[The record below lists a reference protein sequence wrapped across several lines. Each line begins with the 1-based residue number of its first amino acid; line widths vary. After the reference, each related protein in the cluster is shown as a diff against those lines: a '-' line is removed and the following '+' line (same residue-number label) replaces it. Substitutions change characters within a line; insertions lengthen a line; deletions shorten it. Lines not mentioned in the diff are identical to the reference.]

1 MTEVLEKILLRIY
14 HFDASD
20 LVGWGLL
27 AALAVSAVCRRCAG
41 RRWFRRG
48 LWLGLVLWMAAVLWI
63 TLFRRSGGGSH
74 EPCWIPLYTYWKV
87 LGGGNSELLRSC
99 WMNVALFFPAGLL
112 CGALTGKRRRLGLT
126 ATAALLL
133 SLTIELVQY
142 RFGLGLAEM
151 DDVLHNTLGAALGY
165 GASRLELIR
174 TPAEKEA

>member
-41 RRWFRRG
+41 RRSILFPPGCGPIFRRRI
-48 LWLGLVLWMAAVLWI
+48 A
-63 TLFRRSGGGSH
+63 RRISLPLPACMRWRPG
-74 EPCWIPLYTYWKV
+74 WIPLYTYWKV

-133 SLTIELVQY
+133 SLAIELVQY